1 MNLQTYQFGEMTLT
15 WLRGADKYTDA
26 GTLFG
31 PVPKAIWSR
40 FFPATEDGLLADLTD
55 PILISYQGKHYLIDT
70 SLGTEKLDEKQRR
83 NLGIL
88 SENRVVESLKSLGLT
103 VDDIDTVLMTHM
115 HNDHAG
121 GLTSLRDGQI
131 VSTFPNAKIYIQEI
145 EWDEVRHPNK
155 RTRGTYLRENW
166 EAVQDQ
172 VITFGE
178 FLEVVPGIEMHH
190 TGGHSNGH
198 SIILL
203 KQGDKTMIHLSDLL
217 ISHAHRNPLWVAA
230 VDDYP
235 MDAIA
240 AKEKWIKEAYENSYQ
255 FFFYH
260 DQFYAVLE
268 FDKTGQ
274 QVVACLERNR
284 PPRVDWTAKQDKR
297 LQISEESRL

>member
-1 MNLQTYQFGEMTLT
+1 MTLQRYQFGEMTLT

-31 PVPKAIWSR
+31 PVPRAVWSR
-40 FFPATEDGLLADLTD
+40 FFPTTDDGLMADLTD

-70 SLGTEKLDEKQRR
+70 SLGTEKLNEKQRR
-83 NLGIL
+83 NLGVI
-88 SENRVVESLKSLGLT
+88 SENRLVESLDSLGLT
-103 VDDIDTVLMTHM
+103 VHDIDVVLMTHM

-121 GLTSLRDGQI
+121 GLTRFKNGDL
-131 VSTFPNAKIYIQEI
+131 VSTFPQATIYIQRI
-145 EWDEVRHPNK
+145 EWEEVRSPNK

-172 VITFGE
+172 VKTFGD
-178 FLEVVPGIEMHH
+178 FVEVVPGIEMHH

-203 KQGDKTMIHLSDLL
+203 KQGDRTMIHMSDLL

-235 MDAIA
+235 MDSIA
-240 AKEKWIKEAYENSYQ
+240 AKEKWISQAYENGYQ

-268 FDKTGQ
+268 FDRTGQ
-274 QVVACLERNR
+274 EVVACLERNR
-284 PPRVDWTAKQDKR
+284 PPIVDWTDRQDKR
-297 LQISEESRL
+297 LVIPDDAKL